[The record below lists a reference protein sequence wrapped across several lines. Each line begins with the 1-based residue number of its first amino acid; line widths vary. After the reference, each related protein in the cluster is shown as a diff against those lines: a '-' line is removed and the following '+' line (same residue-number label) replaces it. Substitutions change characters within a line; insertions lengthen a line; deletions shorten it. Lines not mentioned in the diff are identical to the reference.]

1 MLLAGEKGG
10 SYTLAATR
18 YRGDVIPETLARVQ
32 ARGHGGLTF
41 LKIPSLVS
49 LLWVLTTSCPHGCL
63 EEVLSGQGSLLC
75 KCTRAGKC
83 LHSRKSQKAGVAGL
97 MRN

>member
-1 MLLAGEKGG
+1 L
-10 SYTLAATR
+10 
-18 YRGDVIPETLARVQ
+18 DVVLETLARVQ
-32 ARGHGGLTF
+32 TGGHEGL

-49 LLWVLTTSCPHGCL
+49 LLWVLTTSCPHRCL

-75 KCTRAGKC
+75 KCTRVGKC